1 MNESVLGSLSRGKVA
16 PVRALRLRCVNFR
29 CFPEVE
35 VLFAPARNLFIG
47 KNAQGKTTL
56 IEAIHLIATTAS
68 FRTGTIR
75 DVIRGGESV
84 ARVELESSEPSAMLE
99 MQIPD
104 RGRRV
109 AKLNGE
115 TLPKVSDLIG
125 RFPSVV
131 FTSQDL
137 RLVTAEPSD
146 RRKFIDQELSQLSPG
161 YLATLLKYR
170 RALEQRNALLKE
182 IQSGQEPI
190 GALDVWDQRLAESG
204 AEIRKRRLAFVDE
217 LAHYAETEHRRL
229 SGDKEKLQARILSRD
244 GALDAQSLLQALG
257 QARKIDVAAGTTTAG
272 PHRDDVEILLDGE
285 SARRRGSQG
294 QQRTAVLALKLS
306 LLSLWR
312 QREGRLPVL
321 LLDDIMSDLDET
333 RRARVLEATAEI
345 GQVFI
350 TSTEL
355 QNASDL
361 LDGESKIFTVEAG
374 GVTA

>member
-1 MNESVLGSLSRGKVA
+1 M
-16 PVRALRLRCVNFR
+16 RLRCANFR

-56 IEAIHLIATTAS
+56 IEAIHLLATTTS
-68 FRTGTIR
+68 FRTGTVR

-84 ARVELESSEPSAMLE
+84 ARVELESLEPSAVLE
-99 MQIPD
+99 MQIPN

-109 AKLNGE
+109 AKLNGQS
-115 TLPKVSDLIG
+115 LPKVSDLIG

-161 YLATLLKYR
+161 YLAPLLKYR

-182 IQSGQEPI
+182 IQSGKEPI

-204 AEIRKRRLAFVDE
+204 AEIRTRRLAFVEE
-217 LAHYAETEHRRL
+217 LAQHAEQEHRRL
-229 SGDKEKLQARILSRD
+229 SGGNEKLQARILSRD
-244 GALDAQSLLQALG
+244 GALDAQSLLQALA

-285 SARRRGSQG
+285 SARKRGSQG

-306 LLSLWR
+306 LLSLWQ

-321 LLDDIMSDLDET
+321 LLDDIMSDLDQT
-333 RRARVLEATAEI
+333 RRARVLQATGEM

-355 QNASDL
+355 QNVSDL

-374 GVTA
+374 RVTA